1 MWTVNIDV
9 IDGERHTSTVSV
21 NLPTATSYTDAKE
34 VGQALAGLVLA
45 LTEGRITKVS
55 LVDNN
60 LALPAGNPA
69 AGAEAGD
76 VEIKGMFNFIASG
89 AAGEYAYRISIPA
102 LKAAMKEANTDN
114 LDTTQAAVA
123 NFATQMVSGV
133 TAPTSTNVIGP
144 VDSRAYDIVQY
155 ISAKESYGKKR
166 RPLANQP
173 NPLP

>member
-9 IDGERHTSTVSV
+9 MDGERHVSTVSI
-21 NLPTATSYTDAKE
+21 NLPTAATYADAKE
-34 VGQALAGLVLA
+34 VGEALAALVLA
-45 LTEGRITKVS
+45 QTDGRITKVA
-55 LVDNN
+55 LVDNA

-69 AGAEAGD
+69 AGSELGD
-76 VEIKGMFNFIASG
+76 VEIKGVYNFVASG

-102 LKAAMKEANTDN
+102 LKAAMKEANTDK
-114 LDTTQAAVA
+114 LDTSQAAVA

-144 VDSRAYDIVQY
+144 VDSRAYDIIQY
-155 ISAKESYGKKR
+155 VSAVETYGKKR
-166 RPLANQP
+166 RPLSLQP